1 MPPNNQFPQ
10 QFPQQPQPAVPQTM
24 PTNQITPT
32 GSESKPTTNQT
43 SVTRNPHS
51 AQNSLLLSE
60 IRESMVVMSDGS
72 FRAVVACRSINF
84 DLMSRAE
91 QEGVEYSYQNFLNS
105 LTHPIQILIRS
116 QRVDIA
122 PYIDRLAE
130 TRRNQDN
137 MLLGVLMDDYIDFID
152 SLSQEANI
160 MDKSFYIV
168 IPYYPAGGPSNLLE
182 QGKGFFDK
190 FFAKPKNT
198 ITKIDL
204 ATWQKA
210 KDEITNRV
218 NGVTSGLYQIGIQ
231 AVQLDTQQLGSL
243 YYNSYNPDTAVRQP
257 LGSFMDIT
265 STYIKRGGTP
275 VAAPPTVT
283 PNTIAPGA
291 PQS

>member
-10 QFPQQPQPAVPQTM
+10 QFPQSAQPTVPQTN
-24 PTNQITPT
+24 PVAQPVPT
-32 GSESKPTTNQT
+32 GSTATQQPAQAPVIKNLS
-43 SVTRNPHS
+43 SS
-51 AQNSLLLSE
+51 QNSLLLSE
-60 IRESMVVMSDGS
+60 IRENMVIMSDGS

-84 DLMSRAE
+84 DLMSKVE
-91 QEGVEYSYQNFLNS
+91 QEGVEYAYQNFLNS
-105 LTHPIQILIRS
+105 LTHPVQILIRS
-116 QRVDIA
+116 QRIDIA
-122 PYIDRLAE
+122 PYIDRLSE

-137 MLLGVLMDDYIDFID
+137 MLLGILMDDYIDFID
-152 SLSQEANI
+152 NLSQEANI

-190 FFAKPKNT
+190 FFSKPKNT
-198 ITKIDL
+198 ITKIDA

-210 KDEITNRV
+210 KDETANRV
-218 NGVTSGLYQIGIQ
+218 NGVISGLYQMGIQ

-265 STYIKRGGTP
+265 STYIKKGGTP
-275 VAAPPTVT
+275 TANTTV
-283 PNTIAPGA
+283 PGVT
-291 PQS
+291 QS